1 MPIRVFTFIIAFSFF
16 LPSPALA
23 YDTKALEAEA
33 AQVIQAFAKEL
44 KAELKAGLK
53 AGGPVKAIEVC
64 RQKAPEIA
72 KRVSAKTGWTID
84 RTSLRLRNP
93 NNAPDAWEQ
102 GVLENFQIQAAE
114 GAKPGSLVFSDVI
127 QENGKTVFRLMK
139 GIKTG
144 GLCLKC
150 HGSQLSPQLKER
162 LVDLY
167 PYDRAT
173 GFKAGDLRGA
183 YTLEKRL

>member
-1 MPIRVFTFIIAFSFF
+1 MLNRMIIILAVVSF
-16 LPSPALA
+16 LLSTPALA
-23 YDTKALEAEA
+23 YDTKALETEA

-44 KAELKAGLK
+44 KAELRAGLK

-64 RQKAPEIA
+64 REKAPEIA
-72 KRVSAKTGWTID
+72 KRVSAKTGWTIG

-93 NNAPDAWEQ
+93 NHAPDAWEQ
-102 GVLENFQIQAAE
+102 GVLENFQIQAKE
-114 GAKPGSLVFSDVI
+114 GADPGGLVLSDVVK
-127 QENGKTVFRLMK
+127 ENGKTVFRLMK

>member
-1 MPIRVFTFIIAFSFF
+1 MLTRLFLCMMVFSLF
-16 LPSPALA
+16 LPSSSPAQ
-23 YDTKALEAEA
+23 DTKALEAEA
-33 AQVIQAFAKEL
+33 ALVIQAFAKEL
-44 KAELKAGLK
+44 KAELRAGLK

-64 RQKAPEIA
+64 REKAPQIA
-72 KRVSAKTGWTID
+72 KRISAKTGWTIG

-102 GVLENFQIQAAE
+102 GVLENFQIQAKE
-114 GAKPGSLVFSDVI
+114 GADSGGLVFSDVI
-127 QENGKTVFRLMK
+127 QEEGKTVFRLMK

-183 YTLEKRL
+183 FTLEKQL